1 MDVQKIY
8 LDLRRMLVG
17 RGDEL
22 ERKWPAEV
30 DMVRG
35 MAPPDGRGRKKKE

>member
-1 MDVQKIY
+1 VQKVY

-17 RGDEL
+17 RGE
-22 ERKWPAEV
+22 EFEQNWPVEI

-35 MAPPDGRGRKKKE
+35 MAPPDGRGRKKKV